1 MAADLAEVLRLR
13 DQLERELADHK
24 RKGFQLQYK
33 LEGMN
38 QVINMLKGGDE
49 PKPIA
54 PAGNGSSNGHA
65 EPKRAKHGKMKEVLI
80 DLIKEAGKSGV
91 NVSGLVAAAAAAG
104 HPGLKDT
111 SVRAWCYKQKNDGAL
126 DVDDGK
132 WRLKA

>member
-49 PKPIA
+49 PKSA
-54 PAGNGSSNGHA
+54 AGNGHA
-65 EPKRAKHGKMKEVLI
+65 EPKKIKRGGMKDVLLG
-80 DLIKEAGKSGV
+80 LIKEAGVSGV
-91 NVSGLVAAAAAAG
+91 NINGLVAAAGAAG
-104 HPGLKDT
+104 YAGLKDT
-111 SVRAWCYKQKNDGAL
+111 SVRAWCYKQKNDGTL

-132 WRLKA
+132 WRLRA